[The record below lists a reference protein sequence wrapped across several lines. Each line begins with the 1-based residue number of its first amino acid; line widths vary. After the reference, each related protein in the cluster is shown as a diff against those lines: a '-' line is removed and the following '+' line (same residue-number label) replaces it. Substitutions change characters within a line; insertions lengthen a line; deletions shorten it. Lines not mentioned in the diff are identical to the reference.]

1 RRTDRHRETT
11 RGAAPSRPAPLTVR
25 CSPPEAVLPP
35 YTESARSI
43 VTLTCDATFT
53 PAVATLMF
61 IPLGTRSTAW
71 GPDECPE
78 GTVMSKSANQ
88 IVVGDRITYLAG
100 TPVGME
106 KLFRNGKVVAFPI
119 SDPYTSVLWFPTRPD
134 DADDETEPVWV
145 RHDKVVDVVPA
156 N

>member
-1 RRTDRHRETT
+1 
-11 RGAAPSRPAPLTVR
+11 
-25 CSPPEAVLPP
+25 
-35 YTESARSI
+35 
-43 VTLTCDATFT
+43 
-53 PAVATLMF
+53 
-61 IPLGTRSTAW
+61 
-71 GPDECPE
+71 
-78 GTVMSKSANQ
+78 MSKSANQ

-106 KLFRNGKVVAFPI
+106 K
-119 SDPYTSVLWFPTRPD
+119 LWFPTRPD